1 MRRPPKP
8 LPIVDNDTKAYWD
21 GCLRGE
27 LLLQRCSACG
37 TFRHP
42 PSPMCSGCLSTE
54 HEWVSAS
61 GKGAVYSFV
70 VVRRAFHPAWEPDV
84 PYVVA
89 IVELDEGPHI
99 MTNVTDIDPDQIEIG
114 MPVQVWF
121 DQASDEIA
129 LPKFRAS
136 QGVTAC

>member
-8 LPIVDNDTKAYWD
+8 LPIVDHDTKAYWE

-37 TFRHP
+37 AFRHP

-54 HEWVSAS
+54 HEWVSA
-61 GKGAVYSFV
+61 KGTGTVYSFV
-70 VVRRAFHPAWEPDV
+70 IVRRAFHPAWETDV

-114 MPVQVWF
+114 MAVQVWF
-121 DQASDEIA
+121 DQASDAIA
-129 LPKFRAS
+129 LPKFRTR